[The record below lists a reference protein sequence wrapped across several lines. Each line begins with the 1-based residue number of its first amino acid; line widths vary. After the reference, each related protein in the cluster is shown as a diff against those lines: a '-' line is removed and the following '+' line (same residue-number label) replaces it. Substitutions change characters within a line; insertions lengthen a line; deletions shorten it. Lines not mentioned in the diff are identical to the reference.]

1 MSSNKDQIARDLQ
14 QEMEQLAIQREIEEQ
29 EKRCQFE
36 LQKRQDE
43 KNRVKNELMDQ
54 LNKERQFRAREVLIE
69 LSQRGIKKVGKDR
82 IIDLEKREEELDY
95 D

>member
-1 MSSNKDQIARDLQ
+1 
-14 QEMEQLAIQREIEEQ
+14 
-29 EKRCQFE
+29 
-36 LQKRQDE
+36 
-43 KNRVKNELMDQ
+43 MDQ